1 MVTDLKKIMELSV
14 QEKILLMEAL
24 WDSLENKEKY
34 YTLNEDQQ
42 KNLEERIEEY
52 KKNPSNV
59 LTWQEIKSK
68 IFNK

>member
-59 LTWQEIKSK
+59 LTWSEIKSK
-68 IFNK
+68 IFNN